1 MDRKFLTRRSEAAL
15 YETDPV
21 TGRQNHPS
29 PRPGTLSAKY
39 VITPLFLAL
48 IILEMTDL
56 VITVDS
62 IPAVFAIT
70 PDPFLVFTSN
80 IFALLGLRAL

>member
-1 MDRKFLTRRSEAAL
+1 
-15 YETDPV
+15 
-21 TGRQNHPS
+21 
-29 PRPGTLSAKY
+29 LSAKY
-39 VITPLFLAL
+39 VITRLFLAL
-48 IILEMTDL
+48 IILEITDL